1 MKRLFAL
8 PVLLALLALP
18 FLPLPV
24 GAADVAPPD
33 PVFFRNQM
41 EVGNLAAAREWL
53 DAGLDPDYQ
62 GDAIGSGLMIAAW
75 TGNLPL
81 LDLFLDR
88 GADPARR
95 NALGEDA
102 LMQAAWKGHAQAVR
116 RLLARG
122 ARPDRPPLQW
132 TALHY
137 AAFSGHGDVVRILLE
152 SGADL
157 NARSPNGSTPLMM
170 AVYEGR
176 DDVARWLVEKG
187 ADRGVR
193 NDWGDR
199 ALEWAFK
206 FNRLGIARAV
216 APPQEFAAA
225 ASRPKADW
233 AEAKRSEPT
242 SEALLEMLRIR
253 EILAERKLN
262 VDKLDRRI
270 AAERVKI
277 ARGGVAPEAAPPAA
291 TVLEIRASRSAP
303 ERQSARMI
311 REGGR

>member
-1 MKRLFAL
+1 MKRLSL
-8 PVLLALLALP
+8 LP
-18 FLPLPV
+18 FLL
-24 GAADVAPPD
+24 AACFLAAPAAAAGFTPPD
-33 PVFFRNQM
+33 PVHFRNQM
-41 EVGNLAAAREWL
+41 EVGNLSLASEWL
-53 DAGLDPDYQ
+53 AAGLDPDYQ

-81 LDLFLDR
+81 LELFLER

-102 LMQAAWKGHAQAVR
+102 LMHAAWKGHAEVVR

-122 ARPDRPPLQW
+122 LRPDRPALQW

-137 AAFSGHGDVVRILLE
+137 AAFSGHGEVVRLLLE
-152 SGADL
+152 AGADL

-176 DDVARWLVEKG
+176 EDLARWLVDKG
-187 ADRGVR
+187 ADRSVR

-206 FNRLGIARAV
+206 FNRLGVARAV

-225 ASRPKADW
+225 ASKPKAEW
-233 AEAKRSEPT
+233 GEAKRSEPT